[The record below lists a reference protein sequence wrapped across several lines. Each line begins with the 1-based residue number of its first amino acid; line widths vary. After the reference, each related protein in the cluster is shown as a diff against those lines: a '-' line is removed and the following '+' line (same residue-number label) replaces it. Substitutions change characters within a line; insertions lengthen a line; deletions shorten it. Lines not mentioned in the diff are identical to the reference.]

1 MMVVVGEEA
10 VKPSLLSTTRSDAW
24 QKTRG
29 VDDADIIPL
38 QQSLMGATAP
48 SHLCV
53 FLCKVILG
61 FRCNLCELLRTRL
74 AVLVIE
80 KTW

>member
-1 MMVVVGEEA
+1 MVVVVGEEA

-38 QQSLMGATAP
+38 QQSLMGELPRLTFVF
-48 SHLCV
+48 SCV
-53 FLCKVILG
+53 KSYWDSDVIYVNYL
-61 FRCNLCELLRTRL
+61 EH
-74 AVLVIE
+74 A
-80 KTW
+80 